1 MTREDPMDHWPADL
15 IFSACLGGIFV
26 GTVRIGMSLERLEKL
41 GRRITVQL
49 DALLELTG
57 K

>member
-1 MTREDPMDHWPADL
+1 MDHWPVDL
-15 IFSACLGGIFV
+15 IFGGLLGGIFV

-49 DALLELTG
+49 DALLELE
-57 K
+57 